1 MQWTKKRNFQMIMAQ
16 KPREG
21 YSLDKGTVPPHG
33 LPSRPPLETVTSAG
47 LLWSNTRGVEEELK
61 DDVAKVALE
70 NLERLERYEEFRMIL
85 WGDGVN
91 RLAEGGF
98 AKDLLVAARGSIR
111 CRLMG

>member
-1 MQWTKKRNFQMIMAQ
+1 MIMAQ

-21 YSLDKGTVPPHG
+21 YSLDKGIVPRG
-33 LPSRPPLETVTSAG
+33 LPSRSPLETVTSAG
-47 LLWSNTRGVEEELK
+47 LLWSNTRVMEGELK

-70 NLERLERYEEFRMIL
+70 NLERLERYEEFRMIP

-91 RLAEGGF
+91 RLAERGF
-98 AKDLLVAARGSIR
+98 AKDLLVAARGSRR